1 MMNPTI
7 ERAAHGEREAMAQL
21 VADHYPVVFRFCA
34 RRLGQD
40 LAQDAAQDTFI
51 TAQHRLRKFEE
62 RSTFQTWLLGI
73 ANNHCRNLARKH
85 RFEIS
90 YRDIWHQGQD
100 AGESQLVD
108 REMLRKAI
116 LALSVEHREAV
127 VMHEIEGLSY
137 DEIAAILKVPNGT
150 VKSRLFHAFRML
162 RRTLTPSQ
170 EVTV

>member
-21 VADHYPVVFRFCA
+21 VAEHYPVVFRFCA
-34 RRLGQD
+34 RRLGHD
-40 LAQDAAQDTFI
+40 LAQDAAQETFI
-51 TAQHRLRKFEE
+51 TAQSRLKRFEE

-85 RFEIS
+85 RIEIS
-90 YRDIWHQGQD
+90 FRHIWREGQD
-100 AGESQLVD
+100 AGENQLVD
-108 REMLRKAI
+108 RELLRKAI
-116 LALSVEHREAV
+116 LALSAEHREAV

-137 DEIAAILKVPNGT
+137 DEIAEVLNVPSGT

-162 RRTLTPSQ
+162 RRTLSPAQ
-170 EVTV
+170 EVAL